1 MYITLNKL
9 NKAEIKNLSR
19 SELNEI
25 EAATDNLPTKNVQVQ
40 IDSLMVFT
48 RPSRTNSNA
57 S

>member
-25 EAATDNLPTKNVQVQ
+25 EAVTDDLPTKNVQVQ
-40 IDSLMVFT
+40 TDSLMVF
-48 RPSRTNSNA
+48 N
-57 S
+57 